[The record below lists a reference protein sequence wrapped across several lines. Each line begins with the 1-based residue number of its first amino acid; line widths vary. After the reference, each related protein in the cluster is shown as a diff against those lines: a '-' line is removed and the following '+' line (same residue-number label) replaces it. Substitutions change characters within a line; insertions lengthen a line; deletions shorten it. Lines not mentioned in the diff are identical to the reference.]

1 MATPRQPE
9 SPPRDLLPES
19 KRLWKDTIEHLRD
32 QDTWQVSDVPA
43 LERYVRAMERA
54 RVARESLAGKDGRP
68 VLTAVGSQGQLVQHP
83 NVKTA
88 REAERDANDYAQQ
101 LLLTPAARRRA
112 QVEAKG
118 SGGGKFGGVFS

>member
-9 SPPRDLLPES
+9 SPPKDLLPES
-19 KRLWKDTIEHLRD
+19 KRLWKETIEHLKG
-32 QDTWQVSDVPA
+32 QDTWAVSDVPA
-43 LERYVRAMERA
+43 LERYIRAMERA
-54 RVARESLAGKDGRP
+54 RVARESLVKDGRP

-118 SGGGKFGGVFS
+118 AGGGKFGGVLS